1 MTLAAGELAIDLT
14 LRDGVVDA
22 VQLAS
27 TRPQVAD
34 ALLRG
39 RPADEAVAL
48 LPRLFSICGRAHGL
62 AAELAVEAAR
72 GAPSAAAAPAQS
84 GSPDRPDRPDR
95 SDRPDR
101 LARLEAELAHELL
114 WRTLLDWPRLLGEP
128 ADADALARV
137 RTALAS
143 GERSALR
150 TAIEQTVLAGPAA
163 PWWEHEHVPAFEI
176 WVAQARTVAARVL
189 AAVQRDGA
197 RHGAP
202 RAPVALLPA
211 PPATADL
218 ASIDAALT
226 RDAQFE
232 LRPELDGAPAETG
245 TVARLQAHPLVA
257 ALTRAYGRSALTR
270 LAARITELARI
281 ACGAP
286 AGQPLFGAL
295 ALDAQRGLG
304 WVETARGLLVHVA
317 HLQGDRVAQWRIVA
331 PTEWNFHPRGALLQG
346 LISAHAVGAADL
358 AQRAQWLVQSLDPC
372 VSYRVR
378 VNGSELAHA

>member
-1 MTLAAGELAIDLT
+1 
-14 LRDGVVDA
+14 
-22 VQLAS
+22 
-27 TRPQVAD
+27 
-34 ALLRG
+34 
-39 RPADEAVAL
+39 
-48 LPRLFSICGRAHGL
+48 
-62 AAELAVEAAR
+62 
-72 GAPSAAAAPAQS
+72 
-84 GSPDRPDRPDR
+84 
-95 SDRPDR
+95 
-101 LARLEAELAHELL
+101 
-114 WRTLLDWPRLLGEP
+114 
-128 ADADALARV
+128 V

-211 PPATADL
+211 PPAAADL

-346 LISAHAVGAADL
+346 LIGAHAVGAADL